1 MVKKVVIVGA
11 GPSGVL
17 LAHSLLDRDEQY
29 QVELYDRLGDPRV
42 IEFSNARTYSI
53 TLTERGMNA
62 LRQIPG
68 LEAAVRAMGTEVQG
82 GVFHDKRG
90 KTRVTSRKKPFVAID
105 RTRLV
110 IALLKE
116 LAEKYDDRR
125 LKLQFNHPCTEV
137 DFAAKTVTFQT
148 PEPTDSTS
156 TVNYDWLIGADGAR
170 SAVRSA
176 IASQPQTSFHN
187 PNSFELEQKY
197 HPISYKSI
205 YLPRPTSETHL
216 DLTRLHTWRTKE
228 GIVVILIPQQDGSLN
243 GVVLFPRQ
251 DNQVTDLA
259 TPEAVLQFFHEHFPE
274 VGQLLPVSEAE
285 AFLKRPPAR
294 VLTTRCSH
302 YHYGD
307 SVLILG
313 DAAHSVPPSLGQGC
327 NAALEDVVIVN
338 QLLDEYAE
346 NWKSAGTYPWSKAIA
361 QFTLRRKPD
370 AHALLEL
377 SSHSSPSS
385 SKLFFEFIVREQ
397 LAKILHRLLPARFP
411 PSYFDLVFES
421 SVSYS
426 EILQTYK
433 GWIAKVKKSNQQF

>member
-1 MVKKVVIVGA
+1 MI
-11 GPSGVL
+11 
-17 LAHSLLDRDEQY
+17 
-29 QVELYDRLGDPRV
+29 
-42 IEFSNARTYSI
+42 
-53 TLTERGMNA
+53 
-62 LRQIPG
+62 
-68 LEAAVRAMGTEVQG
+68 
-82 GVFHDKRG
+82 
-90 KTRVTSRKKPFVAID
+90 SRKKRLVAID

-116 LAEKYDDRR
+116 LTEKYDDRR
-125 LKLQFNHPCTEV
+125 LKLQFNHSCTGV

-148 PEPTDSTS
+148 PELTDS
-156 TVNYDWLIGADGAR
+156 TVNYDLLIGADGAR

-176 IASQPQTSFHN
+176 IASQPQPNFHHPN
-187 PNSFELEQKY
+187 PFELEQKY
-197 HPISYKSI
+197 YPIDYKSI
-205 YLPRPTSETHL
+205 YLPRPNSETYL
-216 DLTRLHTWRTKE
+216 DLTRLHTWRTKK
-228 GIVVILIPQQDGSLN
+228 GTVVLLVPQQDGSLN
-243 GVVLFPRQ
+243 GAILFPRQ
-251 DNQVTDLA
+251 DIQVTDLT
-259 TPEAVLQFFHEHFPE
+259 TPDAVLQFFHQHFLE

-285 AFLKRPPAR
+285 AFLKRPLAR
-294 VLTTRCSH
+294 VLTIRCSH

-346 NWKSAGTYPWSKAIA
+346 DWESAVA

-377 SSHSSPSS
+377 SNHSSPSS

-397 LAKILHRLLPARFP
+397 LAKILHRLLPNRFP
-411 PSYFDLVFES
+411 PSYFELVFES
-421 SVSYS
+421 SVPYS
-426 EILQTYK
+426 KILQTYK